1 VRQRSVLISHVFS
14 RTDCK
19 AGIDERHSPESM
31 TVSKEVG
38 QAPTTRTAP
47 VLHWVCTMGPHR
59 MRTYDSA
66 GAMTSRDALPA
77 MAESAAGAATYS
89 ATASTVPRMS
99 AMPSASDS
107 TPLAAAVS
115 FRAKLTASMFVAA
128 RAPPV
133 ATFSPSTCAA
143 KAIKRLMA
151 SGKTLGTCCIQTSAC
166 REVAHLV
173 NRRSGRHAPFHVRS
187 HHKHA

>member
-133 ATFSPSTCAA
+133 ATFSRSTCAA
-143 KAIKRLMA
+143 KAI
-151 SGKTLGTCCIQTSAC
+151 
-166 REVAHLV
+166 
-173 NRRSGRHAPFHVRS
+173 
-187 HHKHA
+187 